1 MKKLI
6 LSLIMVTVI
15 AGSAI
20 SQTKQASH
28 SQALKTKSVITVDL
42 INGLNFKVDFS
53 PDEETLSFIGETND
67 LKMFITEY
75 IPLSDPNGT
84 GIEIGKSYT
93 MDNMYVT
100 IEYKIL
106 KIEDNKVTR
115 TWFRIAV
122 KSLDLPEK
130 NWI

>member
-1 MKKLI
+1 
-6 LSLIMVTVI
+6 MVTVI